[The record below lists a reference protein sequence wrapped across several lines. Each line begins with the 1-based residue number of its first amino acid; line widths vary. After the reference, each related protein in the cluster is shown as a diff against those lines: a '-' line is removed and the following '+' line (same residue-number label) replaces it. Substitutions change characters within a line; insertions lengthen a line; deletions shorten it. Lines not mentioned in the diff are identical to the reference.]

1 MILKRLRPVD
11 PATWGILGSG
21 RVDPAK
27 PGSFSQFGVFFGR
40 VPLKNKVIPPDTVGF
55 DGSSRDNWCYAWD
68 LGDFLGTSGY
78 ETWTGFEL
86 VF

>member
-1 MILKRLRPVD
+1 MSDPV
-11 PATWGILGSG
+11 
-21 RVDPAK
+21 K

-40 VPLKNKVIPPDTVGF
+40 VPLKNKVIPPDTTGF
-55 DGSSRDNWCYAWD
+55 RWVLLETIGVMPGD

>member
-1 MILKRLRPVD
+1 MKSCLRTQWVSMD
-11 PATWGILGSG
+11 LLETIG
-21 RVDPAK
+21 VM
-27 PGSFSQFGVFFGR
+27 PG
-40 VPLKNKVIPPDTVGF
+40 
-55 DGSSRDNWCYAWD
+55 D